1 MRLREV
7 QKWRKEQSREERKRN
22 IVIRRIDITGRDI
35 KDEVM
40 KILKEIGGGI
50 ELEKVRK
57 VGRRGRRSGQ
67 NKNDGAED
75 KGNERKE
82 KVSWTEEEAGRLF
95 DVGEKDTMEDRESA
109 AKRKGKKVRIGYRK
123 AWIDGKL

>member
-40 KILKEIGGGI
+40 K
-50 ELEKVRK
+50 
-57 VGRRGRRSGQ
+57 
-67 NKNDGAED
+67 
-75 KGNERKE
+75 
-82 KVSWTEEEAGRLF
+82 
-95 DVGEKDTMEDRESA
+95 
-109 AKRKGKKVRIGYRK
+109 KK
-123 AWIDGKL
+123 

>member
-50 ELEKVRK
+50 ELEEVRK

-82 KVSWTEEEAGRLF
+82 KVSCTEEEAGRRF

-109 AKRKGKKVRIGYRK
+109 AKRKGRKVRIGYRK

>member
-50 ELEKVRK
+50 ELEEVRR
-57 VGRRGRRSGQ
+57 VGRRGRRGGQ

-82 KVSWTEEEAGRLF
+82 KVSWTEEEAGRRF

-109 AKRKGKKVRIGYRK
+109 AKRKGRKVRIGYRK